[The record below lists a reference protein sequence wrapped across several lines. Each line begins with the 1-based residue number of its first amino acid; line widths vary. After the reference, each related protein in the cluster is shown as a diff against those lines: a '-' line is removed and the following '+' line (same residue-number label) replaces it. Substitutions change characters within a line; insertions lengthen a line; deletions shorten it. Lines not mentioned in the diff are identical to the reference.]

1 MFEANHSAEWALD
14 AQKQSAD
21 TETPMT
27 AEVKSI
33 AVAQLKKLQT
43 TNDKGTKAE
52 ALKRNEDNISAAAAF
67 DSHQSPELP
76 GDFPDLIVDGKG
88 NAALRAKVA
97 AGELPPTPFAT
108 HGMQGWN
115 EDALASWFRE
125 WCAVGAPKRARRVPR
140 IAWDGGR
147 TTSNATIATEAFRAR
162 TSKGDSNSNSTVKC
176 SFKTSNTTIATE
188 TVRAR
193 TSKGDSNSNSTV
205 KCSFKKAHN
214 KTCHTGGNSTVNCSF
229 TALQDLFEDEG
240 LPPWVE
246 GIRPELEGAD
256 AFWK

>member
-27 AEVKSI
+27 AEVMKI
-33 AVAQLKKLQT
+33 AATQLKKMASKD
-43 TNDKGTKAE
+43 DKGTKAE
-52 ALKRNEDNISAAAAF
+52 ALKRNEDNINAAAAF

-176 SFKTSNTTIATE
+176 SF
-188 TVRAR
+188 R
-193 TSKGDSNSNSTV
+193 
-205 KCSFKKAHN
+205 KAHD

-229 TALQDLFEDEG
+229 SALQDLFEDEG

>member
-27 AEVKSI
+27 AEVMKI
-33 AVAQLKKLQT
+33 AATQLKKMASKD
-43 TNDKGTKAE
+43 DKGTKAE

-176 SFKTSNTTIATE
+176 SFK
-188 TVRAR
+188 
-193 TSKGDSNSNSTV
+193 
-205 KCSFKKAHN
+205 KAHN

-229 TALQDLFEDEG
+229 SALQDLFEDEG

>member
-27 AEVKSI
+27 VEVMKI
-33 AVAQLKKLQT
+33 AATQLKKMASKD
-43 TNDKGTKAE
+43 DKGTKAE
-52 ALKRNEDNISAAAAF
+52 ALKRNEDNINAAAAF

-176 SFKTSNTTIATE
+176 SF
-188 TVRAR
+188 R
-193 TSKGDSNSNSTV
+193 
-205 KCSFKKAHN
+205 KAHD

>member
-27 AEVKSI
+27 AEVMKI
-33 AVAQLKKLQT
+33 AATQLKKMASKD
-43 TNDKGTKAE
+43 DKGTKAE
-52 ALKRNEDNISAAAAF
+52 ALKRNEYNISAAAAF

-147 TTSNATIATEAFRAR
+147 TTSNTTIATEAF
-162 TSKGDSNSNSTVKC
+162 
-176 SFKTSNTTIATE
+176 
-188 TVRAR
+188 RAR

>member
-52 ALKRNEDNISAAAAF
+52 ALKRNEDNINAAAAF

-147 TTSNATIATEAFRAR
+147 TTSNTTIATEAFRAR

-176 SFKTSNTTIATE
+176 SF
-188 TVRAR
+188 R
-193 TSKGDSNSNSTV
+193 
-205 KCSFKKAHN
+205 KAHD

-246 GIRPELEGAD
+246 GIRPELEGAG

>member
-1 MFEANHSAEWALD
+1 MGNPIERLAHVFEANHSSEWARD
-14 AQKQSAD
+14 AQEQSTD
-21 TETPMT
+21 IDTPMT
-27 AEVKSI
+27 AEVKTI
-33 AVAQLKKLQT
+33 AATQLKKMAS
-43 TNDKGTKAE
+43 TNDKGTRAE

-88 NAALRAKVA
+88 NAALRERVA

-115 EDALASWFRE
+115 KDALASWFRE

-140 IAWDGGR
+140 IAWDGGL
-147 TTSNATIATEAFRAR
+147 TTSNATIATEAFRTR
-162 TSKGDSNSNSTVKC
+162 TSKGDSNSNSTVRC
-176 SFKTSNTTIATE
+176 SFRKG
-188 TVRAR
+188 
-193 TSKGDSNSNSTV
+193 KGDS
-205 KCSFKKAHN
+205 
-214 KTCHTGGNSTVNCSF
+214 NSTVNCSF
-229 TALQDLFEDEG
+229 TALQDLFEGEG

-246 GIRPELEGAD
+246 GIRPELGGAD

>member
-27 AEVKSI
+27 AEVMKI
-33 AVAQLKKLQT
+33 AATQLKKMASKD
-43 TNDKGTKAE
+43 DKGTKAE

-147 TTSNATIATEAFRAR
+147 TTSNTTIATEAF
-162 TSKGDSNSNSTVKC
+162 
-176 SFKTSNTTIATE
+176 
-188 TVRAR
+188 RAR

-229 TALQDLFEDEG
+229 AALQDLFEDEG

>member
-27 AEVKSI
+27 AEVMKI
-33 AVAQLKKLQT
+33 AATQLKKMASKD
-43 TNDKGTKAE
+43 DKGTKAE
-52 ALKRNEDNISAAAAF
+52 ALKRNEDNINAAAAF

-147 TTSNATIATEAFRAR
+147 TTSNTTIATEAF
-162 TSKGDSNSNSTVKC
+162 
-176 SFKTSNTTIATE
+176 
-188 TVRAR
+188 RAR

-229 TALQDLFEDEG
+229 AALQDLFEDEG

>member
-1 MFEANHSAEWALD
+1 LGNPIERLAHVFEANHSAEWALD

-27 AEVKSI
+27 AEVMKI
-33 AVAQLKKLQT
+33 AATQLKKMASKD
-43 TNDKGTKAE
+43 DKGTKAE

-147 TTSNATIATEAFRAR
+147 TTSNTTIATEAFRAR

-176 SFKTSNTTIATE
+176 SFKK
-188 TVRAR
+188 AR
-193 TSKGDSNSNSTV
+193 
-205 KCSFKKAHN
+205 N

-229 TALQDLFEDEG
+229 SALQDLFEDEG